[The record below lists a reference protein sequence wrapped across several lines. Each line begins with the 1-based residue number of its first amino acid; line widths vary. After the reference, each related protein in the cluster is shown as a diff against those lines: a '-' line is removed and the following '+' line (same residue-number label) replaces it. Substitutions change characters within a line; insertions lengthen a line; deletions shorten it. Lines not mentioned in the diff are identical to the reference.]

1 MCNQRCYIVP
11 PHLLQ
16 AIAGSTSNSE
26 KVRKAA
32 KASLLA
38 REKVSLA
45 RTELFA
51 TLTQPRGYT
60 SQQRHHVVPPH
71 VFRQISDAEVNDEK
85 TRKRAKDNLEHVE
98 GVIAQYKSSQEKDAQ
113 KSIDAQAKSEKETC
127 RAVYDAQHTTNEDS
141 LPGKLIRKEGQKAA
155 KDKAVNEAFDNV
167 GSTLKFYKEHFDWI
181 TTDNK
186 NADVISSVHFGEEY
200 ENACKLSA
208 HLSMFLLLA
217 LSLTSTVWDPT
228 VRQMVFGDGG
238 DFLNNFTA
246 SVDVIGHELTHA
258 ITEHTSPLDYQ
269 GQPGALNEHVSD
281 VFGIMV
287 KQMVEDEKSD
297 AADWL
302 IGEDCLLPGVKG
314 MALRSMKEPGTAY
327 NDPRFGKDLQVS
339 HMKDFKQMYED
350 NGGVH
355 IFSGIPNKA
364 FYLAATAFGGYSW
377 EKAGQIW
384 WKTMN
389 SGKIPSRC
397 TFLQFADVTV
407 DVAEEEFKAGKIVRK
422 AWDDVGVSRG
432 VLDEP
437 DGEDPDGEDDGDKD
451 DDDCND
457 DDDDDDGDADNDQ
470 GDDDDAEDDAD
481 DDDCDGKN
489 GGKSNKSDK
498 GDKDGKNSKGGTDGG
513 SDGNDDDEGDGKGDD
528 KDGKGGK
535 NGKDGKEGKGGK
547 DGKCDGK
554 GDGTGGG
561 KDDGKGDGKND
572 KTDND
577 EGDCGCN

>member
-16 AIAGSTSNSE
+16 AIANSTSNSE
-26 KVRKAA
+26 KVRETA

-38 REKVSLA
+38 RERVSLA

-51 TLTQPRGYT
+51 TLAQPRGYT
-60 SQQRHHVVPPH
+60 SQQRHQIVPPH
-71 VFRQISDAEVNDEK
+71 VFRQISDAEANDEK

-98 GVIAQYKSSQEKDAQ
+98 GVIAQYKSSQGTEKDAQ
-113 KSIDAQAKSEKETC
+113 DGLGAKVKPGEETS
-127 RAVYDAQHTTNEDS
+127 RAVYDAQHTINEDS
-141 LPGKLIRKEGQKAA
+141 LPGKLVRKEGQKAV

-167 GSTLKFYKEHFDWI
+167 GSTLKFYKDHFNWI
-181 TTDNK
+181 STDNK
-186 NADVISSVHFGEEY
+186 NAEVISSVHFGEEY
-200 ENACKLSA
+200 ENA
-208 HLSMFLLLA
+208 F
-217 LSLTSTVWDPT
+217 WDPT

-287 KQMVEDEKSD
+287 KQMVQDEKSD

-327 NDPRFGKDLQVS
+327 DDPRFGKDLQVS
-339 HMKDFKQMYED
+339 NMKDFKQMYED

-364 FYLAATAFGGYSW
+364 FYLAATALGGYSW

-432 VLDEP
+432 VLDDP
-437 DGEDPDGEDDGDKD
+437 KGEDPDGKDDGDKD

-457 DDDDDDGDADNDQ
+457 DEDDGDADNDNDDDDDGGGCDKKSDGGKGKDGDSCDK
-470 GDDDDAEDDAD
+470 GDDDDADDDAD
-481 DDDCDGKN
+481 DPDNDDCS
-489 GGKSNKSDK
+489 GGK
-498 GDKDGKNSKGGTDGG
+498 GDKDK
-513 SDGNDDDEGDGKGDD
+513 
-528 KDGKGGK
+528 K
-535 NGKDGKEGKGGK
+535 NGKDGKDGKGGK
-547 DGKCDGK
+547 DGKCDDK
-554 GDGTGGG
+554 GGGTGGCKG
-561 KDDGKGDGKND
+561 DGKGDMKDD

>member
-1 MCNQRCYIVP
+1 MCNQRRYIVP

-16 AIAGSTSNSE
+16 AIADSTSNSE
-26 KVRKAA
+26 KVRETA

-38 REKVSLA
+38 RERVSLA

-51 TLTQPRGYT
+51 TLAQPRGYT
-60 SQQRHHVVPPH
+60 SQQRHQIVPPH
-71 VFRQISDAEVNDEK
+71 VFRQISDAEANDEK

-98 GVIAQYKSSQEKDAQ
+98 GVIAQYKSSQGTEKDAQ
-113 KSIDAQAKSEKETC
+113 NGLSAKAKPEKETS
-127 RAVYDAQHTTNEDS
+127 RAVYDAQHTINEDS
-141 LPGKLIRKEGQKAA
+141 LPGKLVRMEGQKAV

-167 GSTLKFYKEHFDWI
+167 GSTLKFYKDHFDWI
-181 TTDNK
+181 STDNK

-200 ENACKLSA
+200 ENA
-208 HLSMFLLLA
+208 F
-217 LSLTSTVWDPT
+217 WDPT

-246 SVDVIGHELTHA
+246 AVDVIGHELTHA

-287 KQMVEDEKSD
+287 KQMVQDEKSD

-327 NDPRFGKDLQVS
+327 DDPRFGKDLQVS
-339 HMKDFKQMYED
+339 NMKDFKQMYDD

-364 FYLAATAFGGYSW
+364 FYLAAIALGGYSW

-432 VLDEP
+432 VVDDP
-437 DGEDPDGEDDGDKD
+437 KGEDPDGKDGDDKD

-457 DDDDDDGDADNDQ
+457 DDDGDADHDNDNDDDSGCDKK
-470 GDDDDAEDDAD
+470 GDDGKGKDGDSCDKGDDADDDAD
-481 DDDCDGKN
+481 DDDEDDPHNDDCGGGN
-489 GGKSNKSDK
+489 GDKGDK
-498 GDKDGKNSKGGTDGG
+498 GDKDK
-513 SDGNDDDEGDGKGDD
+513 
-528 KDGKGGK
+528 K
-535 NGKDGKEGKGGK
+535 NGKDGKGGK

-554 GDGTGGG
+554 GDGTGSSKG
-561 KDDGKGDGKND
+561 DGKGDMKD
-572 KTDND
+572 DRTDND